1 MKQETTGKQFA
12 ESADKVITVTRNQT
26 KEIDVKKLIV
36 TFDCHNNVN
45 RQTGKE
51 LFLEENLSE
60 AYKKTSLSEPI
71 KDIYEM
77 FRIALERSQLKLE
90 DVNRW
95 KTSIVKLRMLYGV

>member
-45 RQTGKE
+45 VYNAKSGVKPRLPYRTHSTEEDAVNYLKE
-51 LFLEENLSE
+51 NRGIDNPKIV
-60 AYKKTSLSEPI
+60 Y
-71 KDIYEM
+71 YE
-77 FRIALERSQLKLE
+77 F
-90 DVNRW
+90 
-95 KTSIVKLRMLYGV
+95 